1 MIFQNVMR
9 VLFSA
14 VLLVAPYAFA
24 CNAPENL
31 TYPPFS
37 VNGGIVI
44 VSPTPVLEDEGKQN
58 PEMGL
63 GISFLNCSTGALKLV
78 ARLPYV
84 ADPGEVR
91 DIFTAQVASGEV
103 ELFVIHSAPI
113 RAFTGVTYGSDYFSV
128 MAFHKVDEGYS
139 SDKELTGYF
148 GSGADVLSQD
158 EDEDKRIYTYPY
170 KTRDLVVGQLLSK
183 NYLSWA
189 GGGLLDLIV
198 NKKTF
203 LYSLM
208 SPASI
213 TKMYLIK
220 GDKVKQEAISA
231 GWISILYTT
240 AKKKEIRGWVPCENV
255 DGC

>member
-1 MIFQNVMR
+1 MR
-9 VLFSA
+9 VFFSA

-24 CNAPENL
+24 CDAPENL

-37 VNGGIVI
+37 VDGGIII
-44 VSPTPVLEDEGKQN
+44 VSPIPVLEDEGKQN

-63 GISFLNCSTGALKLV
+63 GISFLNCSSGTLKLV

-91 DIFTAQVASGEV
+91 DIFTAKVASGEL

-139 SDKELTGYF
+139 ADKELTAYF
-148 GSGADVLSQD
+148 GSGADVLSPD
-158 EDEDKRIYTYPY
+158 ENEDKRIYTYPF
-170 KTRDLVVGQLLSK
+170 KTRDVIVDQLSSK

-189 GGGLLDLIV
+189 RGGLLDLIV
-198 NKKTF
+198 NRKTF

-208 SPASI
+208 SPASV

-231 GWISILYTT
+231 GWISILYIT

>member
-9 VLFSA
+9 VFFA
-14 VLLVAPYAFA
+14 VVLLVAPYAFA
-24 CNAPENL
+24 CDAPKDL

-37 VNGGIVI
+37 VDGGFIV
-44 VSPTPVLEDEGKQN
+44 VSPIPVLEDEGKQN

-63 GISFLNCSTGALKLV
+63 GISFLNCSTGMLKLV

-91 DIFTAQVASGEV
+91 DVFTEPVASGEN

-113 RAFTGVTYGSDYFSV
+113 HAFTGVTYGSDYFSV
-128 MAFHKVDEGYS
+128 MVFHKVGEDYS
-139 SDKELTGYF
+139 ADKELTGYF
-148 GSGADVLSQD
+148 GSGADVLSPD
-158 EDEDKRIYTYPY
+158 ENEDKRIYTYPY
-170 KTRDLVVGQLLSK
+170 KARDVIVSHLSSK
-183 NYLSWA
+183 NYRSWA
-189 GGGLLDLIV
+189 SGGLLDLVV
-198 NKKTF
+198 NRKTF
-203 LYSLM
+203 IYSLM
-208 SPASI
+208 SPASV

-231 GWISILYTT
+231 GWVSILYTT
-240 AKKKEIRGWVPCENV
+240 AKKKEIRGWVPCESV